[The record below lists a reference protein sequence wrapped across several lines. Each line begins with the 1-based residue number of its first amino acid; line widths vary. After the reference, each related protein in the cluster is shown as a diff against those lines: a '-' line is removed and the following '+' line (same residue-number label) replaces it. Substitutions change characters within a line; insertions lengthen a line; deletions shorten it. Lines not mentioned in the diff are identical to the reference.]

1 MMPLH
6 IALLELKMYLL
17 NRAELAFSIALPVA
31 LFALMY
37 FSFADDAEFSADAH
51 VVDMDGGARARE
63 FVRRLDALD
72 EIDVRER
79 TIEEVESELDR
90 SAITMAVAIP
100 AGFSA
105 AIDAGETATLMFM
118 RRGNGGDTGQ
128 IVASVARATA
138 QGLAGDVRV
147 ARLAFAATSPFGVS
161 QSDAS
166 AAAQAALDRAR
177 QTPPVVVQTRGVS
190 ADEGPDLVDRM
201 LPGMVVMFL
210 LFAITL
216 SAQTIVE
223 ERRVG
228 TLERLMTTRLSAS
241 GLFVGKF
248 LSGVL
253 RASAQSAV
261 LLALG
266 FVVLRAGSA
275 AEFAQIMALCVCAA
289 AAVSGIGLIIAA
301 LARTRDQAIWA
312 AVVFTMSMTI
322 FGGTFFDVSGGA
334 LSTVSQ
340 FTITR
345 YAVDAMSAI
354 LSSGETIAEQGV
366 GLAVLG
372 GAAVVSLIAAR
383 LLFRVS
389 EGGR

>member
-6 IALLELKMYLL
+6 IAILELKMYLL

-37 FSFADDAEFSADAH
+37 FSFADDAAFSADAH
-51 VVDMDGGARARE
+51 VVDMDGGAHARE

-79 TIEEVESELDR
+79 TIGEVESELDR

-105 AIDAGETATLMFM
+105 AIDAGETATLTFM

-166 AAAQAALDRAR
+166 AAAQAALARAR

-201 LPGMVVMFL
+201 LPGMIVMFL

-228 TLERLMTTRLSAS
+228 TLERLMTTRLSVS
-241 GLFVGKF
+241 GLFIGKF

-266 FVVLRAGSA
+266 FAVLRAGGA

-354 LSSGETIAEQGV
+354 LSSGETIADQGV

-372 GAAVVSLIAAR
+372 GAAVASLIAAR

>member
-6 IALLELKMYLL
+6 IALLELKMYML

-51 VVDMDGGARARE
+51 VVDMDGGSHARE
-63 FVRRLDALD
+63 FVRRLDAPD

-79 TIEEVESELDR
+79 TIGEVESELDR

-105 AIDAGETATLMFM
+105 AIDEGETATLTFM

-147 ARLAFAATSPFGVS
+147 ARLAFAASSPFGVS
-161 QSDAS
+161 QSDAR

-177 QTPPVVVQTRGVS
+177 QTPPVVVRTRGVS
-190 ADEGPDLVDRM
+190 ADEGPDLIDRM
-201 LPGMVVMFL
+201 LPGMIVMFL

-216 SAQTIVE
+216 SAQAIVE

-241 GLFVGKF
+241 GLFIGKF
-248 LSGVL
+248 LSGVF

-266 FVVLRAGSA
+266 FAVLRAGGA

-334 LSTVSQ
+334 LSTISQ

-354 LSSGETIAEQGV
+354 LSSGETIADQGV

-372 GAAVVSLIAAR
+372 GAAVASLIAAR

>member
-1 MMPLH
+1 MPLL
-6 IALLELKMYLL
+6 IALLELKLYLR
-17 NRAELAFSIALPVA
+17 NRAELAFSIALPIA

-37 FSFADDAEFSADAH
+37 FSFAGDAAFSADAH
-51 VVDMDGGARARE
+51 VVDMDGGTHARE

-79 TIEEVESELDR
+79 TIAEVESELDR

-105 AIDAGETATLMFM
+105 AIDAGETATLTFM
-118 RRGNGGDTGQ
+118 RRGNGGDSGQ
-128 IVASVARATA
+128 IVASVARGTA
-138 QGLAGDVRV
+138 QSLAGDVRV
-147 ARLAFAATSPFGVS
+147 ARLAFAATAPFGVS
-161 QSDAS
+161 REDARD
-166 AAAQAALDRAR
+166 AAQAALERAR
-177 QTPPVVVQTRGVS
+177 QAPPVVVETRGVS
-190 ADEGPDLVDRM
+190 AAEGPDLIDRM

-210 LFAITL
+210 LFTISL
-216 SAQTIVE
+216 GAQTIVE
-223 ERRVG
+223 ERRLG

-241 GLFVGKF
+241 GLFFGKF

-253 RASAQSAV
+253 RAAAQSAV

-266 FVVLRAGSA
+266 FGVLGAGGV
-275 AEFAQIMALCVCAA
+275 AEFAQIMALCVCVA

-322 FGGTFFDVSGGA
+322 FGGTFFDVGDGA
-334 LSTVSQ
+334 LSAVSQ

-354 LSSGETIAEQGV
+354 LSSGETIADQGV

-372 GAAVVSLIAAR
+372 GVAVASLIAAR

>member
-17 NRAELAFSIALPVA
+17 NRAELAFSLALPMA

-37 FSFADDAEFSADAH
+37 FSFADDAAFSADAH
-51 VVDMDGGARARE
+51 VVDRDGGSHARE

-79 TIEEVESELDR
+79 TMREVESELAR
-90 SAITMAVAIP
+90 SAITMAVTIP
-100 AGFSA
+100 PGFSA
-105 AIDAGETATLMFM
+105 AIDAGETATLTFM

-138 QGLAGDVRV
+138 QGLAGDIRV
-147 ARLAFAATSPFGVS
+147 ASLAWLMVAPRVS
-161 QSDAS
+161 WEEAN

-201 LPGMVVMFL
+201 LPGMIVMFL

-228 TLERLMTTRLSAS
+228 TLERLMTTRLSVS

-266 FVVLRAGSA
+266 FAVLRAGGA
-275 AEFAQIMALCVCAA
+275 AEFAQIMALCVCVA

-334 LSTVSQ
+334 LSTISQ

-354 LSSGETIAEQGV
+354 LSSGESIADQGV

-372 GAAVVSLIAAR
+372 GAAVASLIAAR

>member
-51 VVDMDGGARARE
+51 VVDLDGGARARE

-79 TIEEVESELDR
+79 TIGEVESELDR

-105 AIDAGETATLMFM
+105 AIDAGETATLTFM

-147 ARLAFAATSPFGVS
+147 ARLAFAATAPFGVS
-161 QSDAS
+161 QEDAS

-241 GLFVGKF
+241 GLFIGKF
-248 LSGVL
+248 LSGVF
-253 RASAQSAV
+253 RASAQSAI

-266 FVVLRAGSA
+266 FAVLRAGGA

-289 AAVSGIGLIIAA
+289 AAVSGIGLVIAA

-354 LSSGETIAEQGV
+354 LSSGETIADQGV

>member
-6 IALLELKMYLL
+6 IAILELKMYLL

-37 FSFADDAEFSADAH
+37 FSFADDAAFNADAH
-51 VVDMDGGARARE
+51 VVDMDGGAHARE

-79 TIEEVESELDR
+79 TMREVESELDR

-105 AIDAGETATLMFM
+105 AIDAGETATLTFM

-161 QSDAS
+161 QADAS

-177 QTPPVVVQTRGVS
+177 QTPPVVVETRGVS

-201 LPGMVVMFL
+201 LPGMIVMFL

-228 TLERLMTTRLSAS
+228 TLERLMTTRLSVS
-241 GLFVGKF
+241 GLFIGKF

-266 FVVLRAGSA
+266 FIVLRAGGA

-334 LSTVSQ
+334 LSTISQ

-345 YAVDAMSAI
+345 HAVDAMSAI

-372 GAAVVSLIAAR
+372 GAAAVSLIAAR

>member
-6 IALLELKMYLL
+6 IAILELKMYLL
-17 NRAELAFSIALPVA
+17 NRAELAFSVALPVA

-37 FSFADDAEFSADAH
+37 FSFADDAAFSADAH
-51 VVDMDGGARARE
+51 VVDRDGGAHARE

-79 TIEEVESELDR
+79 TMREVESELDR
-90 SAITMAVAIP
+90 SAITMAVTIP
-100 AGFSA
+100 PGFSA
-105 AIDAGETATLMFM
+105 AIDAGETATLTFM

-138 QGLAGDVRV
+138 QGMAGDVRV

-161 QSDAS
+161 QADVR

-177 QTPPVVVQTRGVS
+177 QAPPVVVQTRGVS
-190 ADEGPDLVDRM
+190 ADEGPDLIDRM
-201 LPGMVVMFL
+201 LPGMIVMFL

-228 TLERLMTTRLSAS
+228 TLERLMTTRLSVS

-266 FVVLRAGSA
+266 FAVLRAGGA
-275 AEFAQIMALCVCAA
+275 AEFAQIMALCVCVA

-334 LSTVSQ
+334 LSTISQ

-354 LSSGETIAEQGV
+354 LSSGESIADQGV

-372 GAAVVSLIAAR
+372 GAAVASLIAAR